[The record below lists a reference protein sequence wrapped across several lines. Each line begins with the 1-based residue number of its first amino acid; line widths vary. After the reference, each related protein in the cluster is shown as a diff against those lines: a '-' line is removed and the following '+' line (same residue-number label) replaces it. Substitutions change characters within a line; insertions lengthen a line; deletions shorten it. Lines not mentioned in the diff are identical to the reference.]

1 VRRLLAL
8 TPLALLVGPTLL
20 WSGTGC
26 GRRAATASAASSAS
40 AASRT
45 SAGSST
51 PGAASTVPRVDHGA
65 LDTATPDGSP
75 GLAATM
81 IATTIYQA
89 PDTAAPRLGYIRLGR
104 AVRRDRTPVSGKGC
118 KQEWYRVYPIGFV
131 CTDEATIDLEDP
143 VVRAAARGPDLSQ
156 PLPYRYGF
164 VRATAPQYL
173 RIPTKKEQIDAEF
186 KLEEHLKTFTTE
198 RAEWQRV
205 QLGANDLPL
214 DARGLASPTAKPA
227 PGFRPSTEWS
237 ELELYGGADGRIP
250 WWLEGGRKI
259 PNVSGYAA
267 PAYALFADRVRR
279 KTGLSF
285 VDAFRTRSEDLE
297 REFAVTVDLRLV
309 PVSKVKP
316 DSGSAFHGIEVG
328 PSFPFPFAF
337 VTLENART
345 HQLIKGKDATRPVGA
360 VPRRSIVPLTGQAR
374 IKAGE
379 RFYQTAKDPTVWLRA
394 ADLGVVTRPPSLPP
408 EAERGEKW
416 IDICIAQQ
424 TLVLY
429 EGTRPWYATLISS
442 GRDRNG
448 DPKTTLSTPT
458 GSFRLRSKHIAAA
471 MDSNENSTV
480 AGGTRA
486 SAPSLSGDAKATAER
501 LLAAEKSGKKLDE
514 DDQRRL
520 ANVKKG
526 RHPEYGITV
535 RRGAANF
542 ELRDVPWIQYFA
554 AGYAM
559 HGAYWHDVFGVPRSH
574 GCVNLAPIDARVVFL
589 WTDPPVP
596 PGWHGINVG
605 QEMGQG
611 TLVVVRE

>member
-1 VRRLLAL
+1 MPSLIVRNLFNYTALASL
-8 TPLALLVGPTLL
+8 VAPAVLAGA
-20 WSGTGC
+20 TGC
-26 GRRAATASAASSAS
+26 GRRTATAAAAASASGAPSAVVAPPGS
-40 AASRT
+40 A
-45 SAGSST
+45 
-51 PGAASTVPRVDHGA
+51 RVAHGD

-75 GLAATM
+75 SIAATV
-81 IATTIYQA
+81 IAAIIYQK
-89 PDTAAPRLGYIRLGR
+89 PDTTARRLGYVRLGR
-104 AVRRDRTPVSGKGC
+104 FVGRDRAPVPGKGC
-118 KQEWYRVYPIGFV
+118 KHEWYRVYPIGFM

-143 VVRAAARGPDLSQ
+143 VVRAASRGPDLTK

-173 RIPTKKEQIDAEF
+173 RIPTKKEQLEAEF
-186 KLEEHLKTFTTE
+186 KLEEHLRNFSAE

-205 QLGANDLPL
+205 LLGANDLPL
-214 DARGLASPTAKPA
+214 DARGLATPSAQPK
-227 PGFRPSTEWS
+227 PGFRPATEWG
-237 ELELYGGADGRIP
+237 EIELYGGKDGRVP

-267 PAYALFADRVRR
+267 PNFALFADRVRR

-285 VDAFRTRSEDLE
+285 VDAFHTRSEDLE

-309 PVSKVKP
+309 PVSKAKP

-328 PSFPFPFAF
+328 PTFPFPFAF
-337 VTLENART
+337 VTLENARAF
-345 HQLIKGKDATRPVGA
+345 QLIKGRDATRPIGA
-360 VPRRSIVPLTGQAR
+360 VPRRAVVPLTGQAR

-379 RFYQTAKDPTVWLRA
+379 RFYQTAKDQTVWLRA
-394 ADLGVVTRPPSLPP
+394 ADVGVVARPPSLPP

-416 IDICIAQQ
+416 IDISIAQQ

-458 GSFRLRSKHIAAA
+458 GTFRLQSKHIAAA

-480 AGGTRA
+480 AGGTRS
-486 SAPSLSGDAKATAER
+486 SAPSLDGDAKATVER
-501 LLAAEKSGKKLDE
+501 LLAAEKAGTKLDE
-514 DDQRRL
+514 DDRRRL
-520 ANVKKG
+520 VNVRKG
-526 RHPEYGITV
+526 RHPEYGITM
-535 RRGAANF
+535 RRGATTF

-554 AGYAM
+554 AGYAL

-605 QEMGQG
+605 DEMGQG